1 MSSSLRSR
9 GRGALIAYATI
20 AALAIA
26 IGSVLLQ
33 PEKSLP
39 IYQPSDLNPAL
50 VDPSAMGHE
59 DHRILPFHCVNQNG
73 DTITLKEVEGQ
84 VLVVDFFFTR
94 CATICPVLTAN
105 MKRVQD
111 RFIEDDRVRL
121 LSHSVTPVAD
131 SVSVLSR
138 YGEKMGVDASRWWL
152 MTGEKPEIYKLARK
166 SYFAALDEGDGGF
179 QDFVHTENMVLVDR
193 LGRLRGFYDGTD
205 LDEVNRLVRDLE
217 FLISLAPSTVS
228 HYR

>member
-1 MSSSLRSR
+1 MSQTLRSP
-9 GRGALIAYATI
+9 GRGALIAYMAI
-20 AALAIA
+20 AIVAIA
-26 IGSVLLQ
+26 IGSILLR

-50 VDPSAMGHE
+50 VDPAVLGHE
-59 DHRILPFHCVNQNG
+59 NHRILPFLCVNQKG
-73 DTITLKEVEGQ
+73 DTITLEDLEGQ
-84 VLVVDFFFTR
+84 VIVVDFFFTR
-94 CATICPVLTAN
+94 CATICPLLTAN

-111 RFIEDDRVRL
+111 RFLTDDRVRL

-131 SVSVLSR
+131 SVSVLKR
-138 YGEKMGVDASRWWL
+138 YGERMGVDAKRWWL
-152 MTGEKPEIYKLARK
+152 MTGEKKEIYKLARK

-193 LGRLRGFYDGTD
+193 LGRLRGFYDGTE

-217 FLISLAPSTVS
+217 FLISL
-228 HYR
+228 